1 MHQYRSAA
9 VAQID
14 RQLLRIPNNKPP
26 ESLVA
31 YLRSLRRYLEAKE
44 GAKLIG
50 CHRETFYLLISSGL
64 PAEKRGR
71 RWRIDP
77 IKFADWLEARGF
89 APAAT
94 ELPEKHQ
101 QQAPTNK

>member
-1 MHQYRSAA
+1 MYEYRSPA

-14 RQLLRIPNNKPP
+14 RQLLKIPINKAP

-44 GAKLIG
+44 GAKLLG
-50 CHRETFYLLISSGL
+50 CHLETFYLLISSGL

-77 IKFADWLEARGF
+77 IKFAAWLEARGF
-89 APAAT
+89 APATTAQ
-94 ELPEKHQ
+94 EQGQ
-101 QQAPTNK
+101 QEAPPNK

>member
-9 VAQID
+9 VSEID
-14 RQLLRIPNNKPP
+14 RQLLRIPANKPP
-26 ESLVA
+26 ESMVA

-44 GAKLIG
+44 AAKVIG
-50 CHRETFYLLISSGL
+50 CHLETLYGLISSGL

-77 IKFADWLEARGF
+77 IRFADWLESAGL
-89 APAAT
+89 APIAD
-94 ELPEKHQ
+94 EPPEKHR
-101 QQAPTNK
+101 QQAPHNN

>member
-1 MHQYRSAA
+1 MFQYRTAA
-9 VAQID
+9 LAQID
-14 RQLLRIPNNKPP
+14 LQRLKIPATRPP
-26 ESLVA
+26 ESIIA

-50 CHRETFYLLISSGL
+50 CHLETFYLLISSGL

-77 IKFADWLEARGF
+77 IKFAAWLEARGF

-94 ELPEKHQ
+94 EQPEKPQ
-101 QQAPTNK
+101 QEAHP